1 MLFDTAHIAAFL
13 ESVALWLVL
22 ASMFVCLMVL
32 LSAALD
38 RQAAAAGAGLG
49 VYAAIF
55 AMTGFPLLRD
65 ASPAGLL
72 AANDALLKGRD
83 AALAQPVLA
92 TLVLAVVFLL
102 AAAWAFRRKE
112 L

>member
-1 MLFDTAHIAAFL
+1 MLFDTRTSPRSL

-22 ASMFVCLMVL
+22 AAMFVCLMVF

-38 RQAAAAGAGLG
+38 RQAAAAGAGLA

-65 ASPAGLL
+65 RGPAGLL

-83 AALAQPVLA
+83 AALAQPVVA
-92 TLVLAVVFLL
+92 TLVLAVVFLV